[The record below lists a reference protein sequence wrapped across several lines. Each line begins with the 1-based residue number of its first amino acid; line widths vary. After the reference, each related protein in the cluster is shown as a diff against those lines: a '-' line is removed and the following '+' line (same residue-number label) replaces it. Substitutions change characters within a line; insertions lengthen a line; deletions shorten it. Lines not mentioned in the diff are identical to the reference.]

1 MCHKPHT
8 FFIIGKVHRS
18 TVGIKFL
25 RLPIKPNEMTNS
37 SESIS
42 TDNIKL
48 FVYTVT
54 VSWLSSLVYVVKV
67 Y

>member
-37 SESIS
+37 SEIIY
-42 TDNIKL
+42 TDNIKV
-48 FVYTVT
+48 FIYT
-54 VSWLSSLVYVVKV
+54 VSWLRSLVYVVKV